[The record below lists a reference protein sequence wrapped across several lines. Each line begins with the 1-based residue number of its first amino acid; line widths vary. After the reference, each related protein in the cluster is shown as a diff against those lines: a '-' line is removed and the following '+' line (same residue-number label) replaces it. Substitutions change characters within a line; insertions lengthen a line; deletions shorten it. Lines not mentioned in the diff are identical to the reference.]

1 MSGSVVDAATG
12 DGPGALPFDLA
23 LWQRAAGTVETGRL
37 FELGREFHDGMPHY
51 PTHPDF
57 EVSLFRKHGDRVRGD
72 GASSA
77 SCHLSFGGHT
87 GTHIDALCHV
97 SQDGRMH
104 DGSPAD
110 NQRIQAGTA
119 VGDAADLG
127 VYVRRGVLF
136 DIAALDRVDRL
147 SGDRVIGPEDLAQAA
162 ERQGFRV
169 EHGDVVLIRTGW
181 GQLWGAPG
189 YIDHA
194 TPGPNYEAA
203 KWLLD
208 RGAGLVGSD
217 TAVFE
222 KGPVTDAAPVH
233 RLLLFEQKVNIME
246 NLDLEPI
253 AAAGVSTFLFLAL
266 PLRVRGGTASPL
278 RPVAIC

>member
-1 MSGSVVDAATG
+1 M
-12 DGPGALPFDLA
+12 DGAQPFDLD
-23 LWQRAAGTVETGRL
+23 LWKRAAGSVTSGRL

-57 EVSLFRKHGDRVRGD
+57 EVSLFRRHGDRVRGD

-77 SCHLSFGGHT
+77 SCHLSLGGHT

-97 SQDGRMH
+97 SQNGFMCDGT
-104 DGSPAD
+104 PAD
-110 NQRIQAGTA
+110 NGRLEAGEDP
-119 VGDAADLG
+119 GDAANLKT
-127 VYVRRGVLF
+127 YVQRGVVF
-136 DIAALDRVDRL
+136 DIAALNCVNRL
-147 SGDRVIGPEDLAQAA
+147 SGDHVVTSDELERAA
-162 ERQGFRV
+162 MRQGFTMQP
-169 EHGDVVLIRTGW
+169 GDVALIRTGW
-181 GQLWGAPG
+181 GQLWGEAG
-189 YIDHA
+189 YLDHE
-194 TPGPNYEAA
+194 TPGPDREAA
-203 KWLLD
+203 EWLVN
-208 RGAGLVGSD
+208 RGVALVGSD

-233 RLLLFEQKVNIME
+233 RLLLFDRKIHIME

-253 AAAGVSTFLFLAL
+253 AESGISTFLFIAM

>member
-1 MSGSVVDAATG
+1 MDSAI
-12 DGPGALPFDLA
+12 PFDMD
-23 LWQRAAGTVETGRL
+23 LWRTASGAVQSGRM

-97 SQDGRMH
+97 SQDGLMC
-104 DGSPAD
+104 DGTPAD
-110 NQRIQAGTA
+110 NKLLEEGKDL
-119 VGDAADLG
+119 GDAAHLKS
-127 VYVRRGVLF
+127 YVRRGVLF
-136 DIAALDRVDRL
+136 DIAALAGVKRL
-147 SGDRVIGPEDLAQAA
+147 DGDYVVSAADLQAA
-162 ERQGFRV
+162 ADRQGF
-169 EHGDVVLIRTGW
+169 EMQPGDVALIHTGW
-181 GQLWGAPG
+181 GTLWGQDS
-189 YIDHA
+189 YIDHH
-194 TPGPNYEAA
+194 TPGPDREAA
-203 KWLLD
+203 QWLVD
-208 RGAGLVGSD
+208 RGVSLVGSD

-222 KGPVTDAAPVH
+222 KGPVTEAAPVH
-233 RLLLFEQKVNIME
+233 RLLLFDHRIHIME
-246 NLDLEPI
+246 NLDLGPI
-253 AAAGVSTFLFLAL
+253 AGAGVSTFLFIAL